1 MSGDERALEA
11 LSGVPA
17 VLAAGE
23 LEPLGLLPGSSNATL
38 LVRARRGDDEAL
50 GVYKPVGGETPLWDF
65 PDGTLAHREVAAFE
79 VARSLGWPHIPP
91 TILRDGPYGPGAVQA
106 FVEFDPEHHFFTL
119 EQERADDFRRI
130 AVFDLVAN
138 NADRKS
144 GHCRL
149 GADGRIWAIDHG
161 VCFAEEPKLR
171 TVIWGFVGE
180 EIPEP
185 LLGDL
190 LRLEREL
197 AGGGLAATLAPLL
210 LPVELEALR
219 RRVADVR
226 ASATFPAPDPTTRP
240 FPWPPI

>member
-1 MSGDERALEA
+1 MPGDERALEA

-17 VLAAGE
+17 VLGEGE

-38 LVRARRGDDEAL
+38 LVRARRGDEETLA
-50 GVYKPVGGETPLWDF
+50 VYKPVRGETPLWDF
-65 PDGTLAHREVAAFE
+65 PDGTLAQREVAAFE
-79 VARSLGWPHIPP
+79 LARALGWPNVPP
-91 TILRDGPYGPGAVQA
+91 TLLRDGPYGPGAVQA
-106 FVEFDPEHHFFTL
+106 FVALDPEHHFFTM

-149 GADGRIWAIDHG
+149 GEDGRIWAIDHG

-180 EIPEP
+180 PIPGP
-185 LLGDL
+185 LLADL
-190 LRLEREL
+190 RRIAADL
-197 AGGGLAATLAPLL
+197 ADGPLAAVLVPLL
-210 LPVELEALR
+210 LPAELEALR
-219 RRVADVR
+219 GRVDAVIGG
-226 ASATFPAPDPTTRP
+226 AVFPEPDPPTRP
-240 FPWPPI
+240 FPWPPV